1 MRDGLREVESAASG
15 ARQEIVGIT
24 DRPLYQGLMRLG
36 GPVGNLMFRFKGLV
50 DTTKFFGE
58 RLTKNTKEQVK
69 NNKSLEESFKILKL
83 LYGQQHA
90 MKMLA
95 SETNKVKKEELEL
108 LAKEV
113 GGKGQLFRAHEQEM
127 KFLEKRYI
135 KLRETGQLEKA
146 GRVLSKMGETR
157 DAAREAGLIDSEGR
171 KNVGFRAAFRKG
183 GTVDQK
189 LAQKYYSLQL
199 KITTLQK
206 RAFNF
211 LASLPLRTVSLVFRG
226 LAKLVIVGL
235 IGFGLIV
242 AAIYLFRKP
251 LMEAFKD
258 TAKLKKRVEKL
269 KNTLVEFYD
278 SYLRPVV
285 EAGVKLFK
293 ALADPTK
300 TANDVLGM
308 FGDFILTGLANLAAF
323 TIQEVLPR
331 LAEFLPKILAF
342 LMAGVAKFI
351 GWFTTFDWV
360 GFFEKFKLQFS
371 NSLKAAGLNKDSAG
385 YKSAMAAFSAIMNIA
400 RFVVG
405 LALVVV
411 GIGGLIKGAI
421 MTLGALITVF
431 TDRKNFGTH
440 MASAGQQVVN
450 STATLGKGSATM
462 MGLQGLATGGT
473 ITRSGAFLVGERGPE
488 LVNLPKGSA
497 VTPNGGGNTI
507 HVHVNGRLGASENE
521 LRDIARR
528 VGQMVSREMNRS
540 TSTGVRL

>member
-1 MRDGLREVESAASG
+1 
-15 ARQEIVGIT
+15 
-24 DRPLYQGLMRLG
+24 MRLG
-36 GPVGNLMFRFKGLV
+36 GPIGNAMFRLKGLT
-50 DTTKFFGE
+50 DTVAFFMG
-58 RLTKNTKEQVK
+58 KTKENNKVQEKQVK
-69 NNKSLEESFKILKL
+69 TLKESAAILKV
-83 LYGQQHA
+83 LYGRQHA
-90 MKMLA
+90 LRMIA
-95 SETNKVKKEELEL
+95 VEENKAQKEKLEL

-113 GGKGQLFRAHEQEM
+113 GGKGKLFKTYKEEM

-135 KLRETGQLEKA
+135 RLRDTGQLEKA
-146 GRVLSKMGETR
+146 GKVLGRMKKTT
-157 DAAREAGLIDSEGR
+157 DTAREVGLINEKG
-171 KNVGFRAAFRKG
+171 KANFGYIKTPFQKIQQRAAEINIK
-183 GTVDQK
+183 V
-189 LAQKYYSLQL
+189 A
-199 KITTLQK
+199 TLQK

-211 LASLPLRTVSLVFRG
+211 LASLPSRTIKLVFRG

-258 TAKLKKRVEKL
+258 TAKLKKKVEKL

-300 TANDVLGM
+300 TANEVLSI
-308 FGDFILTGLANLAAF
+308 FGDFVLTGLANLAAF
-323 TIQEVLPR
+323 AIQEIIPR
-331 LAEFLPKILAF
+331 LAEFLPKIFAF
-342 LMAGVAKFI
+342 LLEGLSRFI
-351 GWFTTFDWV
+351 KWFSTFDFSA
-360 GFFEKFKLQFS
+360 FFEKVKVRFAASLQEAGLS
-371 NSLKAAGLNKDSAG
+371 KNSDGYKKAMSAFMSVMTIARIILGLSQVVIGITQILFGIGKGIGSLFLALTGQFGAAKEGLVSSGMSYAAGAQSIGSGA
-385 YKSAMAAFSAIMNIA
+385 SNI
-400 RFVVG
+400 
-405 LALVVV
+405 
-411 GIGGLIKGAI
+411 I
-421 MTLGALITVF
+421 
-431 TDRKNFGTH
+431 
-440 MASAGQQVVN
+440 
-450 STATLGKGSATM
+450 
-462 MGLQGLATGGT
+462 GLATGGT
-473 ITRSGAFLVGERGPE
+473 VTKSGAFLVGERGPE